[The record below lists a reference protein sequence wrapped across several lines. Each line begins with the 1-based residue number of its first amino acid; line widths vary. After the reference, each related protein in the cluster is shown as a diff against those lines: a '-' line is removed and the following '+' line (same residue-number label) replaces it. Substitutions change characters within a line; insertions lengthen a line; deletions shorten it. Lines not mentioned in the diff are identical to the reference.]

1 MLSLFITGSDNIIGS
16 FLSGNIFPILQ
27 RGRLKVL
34 PLFGGMCDGMTI
46 FIKHTHGYAVF
57 AGIVLGIFEDFSNI
71 HFLIREFI
79 LGYR

>member
-1 MLSLFITGSDNIIGS
+1 M
-16 FLSGNIFPILQ
+16 
-27 RGRLKVL
+27 L
-34 PLFGGMCDGMTI
+34 PLYGGMCDGMTI